1 MLVFCLLMSVSMSY
15 HKTIQ
20 TETLIQNNVN
30 YSDRAVDAAFSG
42 VNYAMAAIQANKKVF
57 ASSNSVEVTFST
69 SDDSANNYKSQ
80 WINLASTA
88 KFDNYL
94 DEDRKEENQNHPP
107 YRFKVAC
114 CGNAYYTSNGQKFVL
129 IKSYGEYIKYD
140 KDNNIVNTYAAQ
152 LKAECIIEQ
161 TTKTI
166 KLRRYRRM
174 QLQNPDDENT
184 NFFTFNSGYFD
195 SDT

>member
-15 HKTIQ
+15 HKSIQ
-20 TETLIQNNVN
+20 TESLIQNNVN

-42 VNYAMAAIQANKKVF
+42 VNYAMAVIQSNKKVF
-57 ASSNSVEVTFST
+57 ASNSVQVTFTNRSKT
-69 SDDSANNYKSQ
+69 ETNYKSQ

-88 KFDNYL
+88 TFSAYL
-94 DEDRKEENQNHPP
+94 DDDRKELKDKQHPP

-114 CGNAYYTSNGQKFVL
+114 DTLSYFEHKSQNYVL

-140 KDNNIVNTYAAQ
+140 ENNNIVASYSAQ
-152 LKAECIIEQ
+152 LMAECIIA
-161 TTKTI
+161 TSTKTI
-166 KLRRYRRM
+166 RLNRYRRM
-174 QLQNPDDENT
+174 LPQDPNDDNT
-184 NFFTFNSGYFD
+184 FLKFTTGNFD